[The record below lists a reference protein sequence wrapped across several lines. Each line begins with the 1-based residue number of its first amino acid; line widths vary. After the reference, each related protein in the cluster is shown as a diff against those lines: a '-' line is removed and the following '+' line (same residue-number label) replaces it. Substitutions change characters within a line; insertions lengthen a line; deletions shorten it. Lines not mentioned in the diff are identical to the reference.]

1 MTLVS
6 SEVSWVGGRGLSAT
20 CFQTALIFWNGTK
33 YHSLLAPVLDLTAF
47 CNEKASVI
55 LHEICC
61 SYMLRNASLHSKTFS
76 ISEANDPNPVTGF
89 FSTVYTT
96 STLTLNKVII
106 ITYQQGKTPE
116 FLEYPPRLLA
126 SLQEISRLLR
136 GGVKKKWQIS
146 PSPSQCLFSN

>member
-1 MTLVS
+1 
-6 SEVSWVGGRGLSAT
+6 
-20 CFQTALIFWNGTK
+20 
-33 YHSLLAPVLDLTAF
+33 
-47 CNEKASVI
+47 
-55 LHEICC
+55 
-61 SYMLRNASLHSKTFS
+61 MLRNASLHSKTFS

-136 GGVKKKWQIS
+136 GGVKKNDK
-146 PSPSQCLFSN
+146 